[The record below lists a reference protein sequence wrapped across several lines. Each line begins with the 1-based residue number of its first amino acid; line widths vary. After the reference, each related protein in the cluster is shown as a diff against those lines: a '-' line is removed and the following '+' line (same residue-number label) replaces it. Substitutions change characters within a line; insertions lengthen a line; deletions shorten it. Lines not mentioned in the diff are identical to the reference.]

1 MKMKRIGWT
10 GIGTVGM
17 VTVGVVA
24 GWLVGVP
31 TASALPLPD
40 DPSCMAPCTIDP
52 QTGEMDC
59 PCDGVGNVHTP
70 EPASAVL
77 CGLGALGLA
86 LRRRGRAPTR

>member
-1 MKMKRIGWT
+1 MNRLSHAGRRALLI
-10 GIGTVGM
+10 IVGCFGF
-17 VTVGVVA
+17 VTPAMAVEPG
-24 GWLVGVP
+24 P
-31 TASALPLPD
+31 EPD
-40 DPSCMAPCTIDP
+40 CMAPCTIDP

-86 LRRRGRAPTR
+86 LRRRGRAPMR